1 VKKLV
6 CPHCTSQVPEHA
18 NVCVGCGA
26 EVVRGATRA
35 ERSTVGLIFAGL
47 AIFIVVVAMRLIEI
61 ERGSLP
67 VPPPDS
73 EKALFYLLGLI
84 AFVTL
89 GYMIGKGVARIVRRS
104 QVRFFRTYRHQ

>member
-1 VKKLV
+1 MV
-6 CPHCTSQVPEHA
+6 
-18 NVCVGCGA
+18 
-26 EVVRGATRA
+26 
-35 ERSTVGLIFAGL
+35 FAGL
-47 AIFIVVVAMRLIEI
+47 AIFVVVMAMHIIKI

-73 EKALFYLLGLI
+73 EKSLFYLFGLI

>member
-1 VKKLV
+1 MKRLV
-6 CPHCTSQVPEHA
+6 CPHCTSQVPESA

-35 ERSTVGLIFAGL
+35 ERSIIGLVFAGL
-47 AIFIVVVAMRLIEI
+47 AIFVVVMAMHVIKITRC
-61 ERGSLP
+61 SLP

-73 EKALFYLLGLI
+73 QEALFYLFGLI

-89 GYMIGKGVARIVRRS
+89 GYMVGKGVARIVRRS